1 MDLFVDF
8 IQTNLIYHLDV
19 FSIVNLRRTAKYLKN
34 LKILK
39 LHNYVRKLN
48 NVTEILNFKNSGDY
62 YYIAFTFEDNFISD
76 TVLYKINEIISNN
89 PIYSINISNNPIY
102 IENYKRKWN
111 TIDTIMKISYK
122 NNLSRILSIKP
133 IDLRYIA
140 LNFIYFW
147 KFSKERENIIIKSRL
162 SNKLDTFLINMEYCK
177 LKDIINIFILINYE
191 NYPNIKNIIIDNLC
205 ISNQDIELYINNY
218 IIDNNF
224 EFNISNSCEID
235 HRELNFCQDFV
246 FDSNQKLL
254 KTEITNNST
263 NYKFNLYHYDRGISY
278 NNLGLNNLDIFL
290 NDYIEWY

>member
-62 YYIAFTFEDNFISD
+62 YYIAFIFEDNFISD

-122 NNLSRILSIKP
+122 IQNIL
-133 IDLRYIA
+133 
-140 LNFIYFW
+140 
-147 KFSKERENIIIKSRL
+147 
-162 SNKLDTFLINMEYCK
+162 
-177 LKDIINIFILINYE
+177 
-191 NYPNIKNIIIDNLC
+191 
-205 ISNQDIELYINNY
+205 
-218 IIDNNF
+218 
-224 EFNISNSCEID
+224 
-235 HRELNFCQDFV
+235 
-246 FDSNQKLL
+246 
-254 KTEITNNST
+254 
-263 NYKFNLYHYDRGISY
+263 
-278 NNLGLNNLDIFL
+278 
-290 NDYIEWY
+290 